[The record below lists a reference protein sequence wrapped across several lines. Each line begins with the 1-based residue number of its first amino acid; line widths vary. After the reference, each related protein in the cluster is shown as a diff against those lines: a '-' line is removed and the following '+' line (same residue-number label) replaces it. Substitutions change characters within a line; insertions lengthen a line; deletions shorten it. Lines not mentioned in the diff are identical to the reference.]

1 MRNNFILISIEQL
14 FFSLIIA
21 CTQAN
26 WTYNDDGE
34 SGRLEYW
41 REDNYDANLNCFFR
55 IEVPDTLGRSISK
68 RKIKINFEAF
78 DFAPGYDYKTSLSSV
93 DPKMI
98 DGGFQYPKKGKLSHN
113 KIQVL
118 LKITISISIHFSL
131 IGVLYRG

>member
-1 MRNNFILISIEQL
+1 MPFPFTLATARSYPFHFVIL
-14 FFSLIIA
+14 A

-26 WTYNDDGE
+26 WTYNDDRK

-41 REDNYDANLNCFFR
+41 WEDNYDANLNCFFR
-55 IEVPDTLGRSISK
+55 IEVPDTLGRST
-68 RKIKINFEAF
+68 RIKINFEAF
-78 DFAPGYDYKTSLSSV
+78 DFGPGYDYEISLTSI